1 MDCTYCQKQ
10 LKAVIIGNSRRRLL
24 VLDMF
29 GLQGEFSFWFGYLH
43 WALPFS
49 FLRSM
54 ELSLK
59 KRTKKKDSS
68 SLREGDFH

>member
-29 GLQGEFSFWFGYLH
+29 GLQGEFSFWFCNLH

-49 FLRSM
+49 FS
-54 ELSLK
+54 SINGAFI
-59 KRTKKKDSS
+59 KKKEQKKIKI
-68 SLREGDFH
+68 LHL